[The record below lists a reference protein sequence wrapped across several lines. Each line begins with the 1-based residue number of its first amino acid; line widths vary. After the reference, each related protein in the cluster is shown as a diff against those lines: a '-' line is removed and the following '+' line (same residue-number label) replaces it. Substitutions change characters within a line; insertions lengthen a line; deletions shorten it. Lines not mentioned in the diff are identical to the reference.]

1 MYSETPYVVRMCLE
15 CCDLFVRIV
24 IEDAQLKIVGTC
36 NKPTLS
42 SDESTAPD
50 WDLGDFKCFHQCPRL
65 VIVYVDRAIIETN

>member
-1 MYSETPYVVRMCLE
+1 MCLE
-15 CCDLFVRIV
+15 CCDLFVGIV

-50 WDLGDFKCFHQCPRL
+50 WDLGGLKCFHQCPRL